1 MLVVYVM
8 LYAGMGLS
16 KALMRRAA
24 LAMIL
29 LLACAVPD
37 ALAQHTVSGAAFD
50 AAGAP
55 LKGSVLLIV
64 SRRSTAAPWKPLSTT
79 VNSDG
84 TFTLTNVPP
93 GEYVVQALGA
103 RGLGGPAEF
112 GVEQVSVTDRD
123 PRPVTIRT
131 SAGAVLEGLITV
143 EGQPQSRAATVSL
156 VAVPFDVDRAPEIG
170 QSTLAIYRDGRFYLT
185 GLYGRARLVLST
197 TSEGWYVKSAT
208 INGVDAS
215 HRGFD
220 FGLAQETFR
229 EALIQI
235 SHATGVISGRVA
247 GESGGPAGG
256 CAVVVFSTD
265 RERWFPTSS
274 YLKRA
279 QSSPDGSFRV
289 GGLPP
294 GDYYVAAVDPEQSG
308 DSGDWQEPEALH
320 ALTSAA
326 RRVTL
331 GGGEP
336 FVTELRLIRR

>member
-1 MLVVYVM
+1 MT
-8 LYAGMGLS
+8 
-16 KALMRRAA
+16 LMRRAA

-29 LLACAVPD
+29 LLACAAPD
-37 ALAQHTVSGAAFD
+37 ARAQHTVSGAAFD

-55 LKGSVLLIV
+55 LQGAVRLIV
-64 SRRSTAAPWKPLSTT
+64 SRRSAAVPWKSLSTT
-79 VNSDG
+79 VTSDG

-93 GEYVVQALGA
+93 GDYLVQALGT
-103 RGLGGPAEF
+103 RGPGRPAEF

-123 PRPVTIRT
+123 PRPVTIKA
-131 SAGAVLEGLITV
+131 SAGAVLEGLIVV

-156 VAVPFDVDRAPEIG
+156 VAVTFDIDRAPAIG
-170 QSTLAIYRDGRFYLT
+170 QSTLAVYRDGKFYLT
-185 GLYGRARLVLST
+185 GLYGRARLALST
-197 TSEGWYVKSAT
+197 TSEGWYLESVT
-208 INGVDAS
+208 IGGVDAT

-220 FGLAQETFR
+220 FGVAQETFR
-229 EALIQI
+229 DALIQV

-265 RERWFPTSS
+265 RERWFATSS

-294 GDYYVAAVDPEQSG
+294 GDYYVAAVDPEG
-308 DSGDWQEPEALH
+308 LVDSVEWQEPEALR

-331 GGGEP
+331 GEGESRVTPLGATPCSARGGA
-336 FVTELRLIRR
+336 

>member
-1 MLVVYVM
+1 
-8 LYAGMGLS
+8 
-16 KALMRRAA
+16 
-24 LAMIL
+24 MIL

-55 LKGSVLLIV
+55 LQGSVRLMV
-64 SRRSTAAPWKPLSTT
+64 SRRSAVPWKPLSTT
-79 VNSDG
+79 IAADG
-84 TFTLTNVPP
+84 AFTLTNVPP
-93 GEYVVQALGA
+93 GEYLVQALGT
-103 RGLGGPAEF
+103 RGPGRPAAF

-123 PRPVTIRT
+123 PRPVTIRA
-131 SAGAVLEGLITV
+131 SAGAVLEGLIVV

-170 QSTLAIYRDGRFYLT
+170 QSTLAVYRDGTFYLT
-185 GLYGRARLVLST
+185 GLYGRARLALST
-197 TSEGWYVKSAT
+197 TSEGWYLESVT
-208 INGVDAS
+208 IGGVDAT

-220 FGLAQETFR
+220 FGVAQETFR
-229 EALIQI
+229 DALIQI
-235 SHATGVISGRVA
+235 SHATGVISGRVV
-247 GESGGPAGG
+247 GEGGGSAGG

-265 RERWFPTSS
+265 RERWFATSS

-294 GDYYVAAVDPEQSG
+294 GDYYVAAVDPAGPG
-308 DSGDWQEPEALH
+308 DSGEWQEPEALR
-320 ALTSAA
+320 ALTPAA

-331 GGGEP
+331 GEGESKVTPLGANPCSARGGA
-336 FVTELRLIRR
+336 

>member
-1 MLVVYVM
+1 MRV
-8 LYAGMGLS
+8 S
-16 KALMRRAA
+16 KPLMRRAA
-24 LAMIL
+24 LAVIL

-55 LKGSVLLIV
+55 LQGSVRLIV
-64 SRRSTAAPWKPLSTT
+64 SRRSTAVPWKPLSTT
-79 VNSDG
+79 VASDG

-93 GEYVVQALGA
+93 GEYLVQALGA
-103 RGLGGPAEF
+103 RGLGRPVEF
-112 GVEQVSVTDRD
+112 GVEQLSVTNRD
-123 PRPVTIRT
+123 PRPLTIRA
-131 SAGAVLEGLITV
+131 SPGAVLEGLITV

-185 GLYGRARLVLST
+185 GLYGRARLMLST
-197 TSEGWYVKSAT
+197 TSEGWYVKSAR
-208 INGVDAS
+208 INGVDAT

-220 FGLAQETFR
+220 FGLAQQTFR
-229 EALIQI
+229 EALIQV
-235 SHATGVISGRVA
+235 SHATGIISGRVA
-247 GESGGPAGG
+247 DESGGPAGG
-256 CAVVVFSTD
+256 GAVVVFSTD

-279 QSSPDGSFRV
+279 QSSPDGSFRI

-294 GDYYVAAVDPEQSG
+294 GDYYVAAIDPKQSG
-308 DSGDWQEPEALH
+308 DSGNWQEPEALRP
-320 ALTSAA
+320 LTSAA

-331 GGGEP
+331 REGEP
-336 FVTELRLIRR
+336 YVTELRLTRR